1 MISMKKL
8 FIVLGVIFFAAACKK
23 DVSELPPATQ
33 TGADTFGAKVDGELW
48 VPSGFGIIPTA
59 DILDA
64 HFAPGKDLYINAR
77 NFSRSPVE
85 TEFEFFIKGVNAP
98 GTYTLNQSKSGN
110 TNSYAYYVKRN
121 VTPLNEWSTNA
132 SYTGTV
138 NISQV
143 DTVNR
148 FVSGTFAFT
157 AINAYNTPQ
166 VLTVTEG
173 RFDVKYQ

>member
-1 MISMKKL
+1 MKKL

-23 DVSELPPATQ
+23 DVSALPPATQ

-98 GTYTLNQSKSGN
+98 CTYTLN
-110 TNSYAYYVKRN
+110 
-121 VTPLNEWSTNA
+121 
-132 SYTGTV
+132 
-138 NISQV
+138 
-143 DTVNR
+143 
-148 FVSGTFAFT
+148 
-157 AINAYNTPQ
+157 
-166 VLTVTEG
+166 
-173 RFDVKYQ
+173 